1 MGMSRTFAP
10 YGTWES
16 PISASLVAHAGMG
29 SSALPREVLVDGK
42 DIYWV
47 VGRPQEG
54 GRYVILRLADDKSIE
69 CITPPDFNVRT
80 RVHEYGGG
88 SYCVAEGVVYFCNY
102 TDQRLYRQQ
111 KGKSPQPITPEPQTP
126 AGLRYAAIR
135 PSHDKRSLVCVRER
149 HEPDGQVEN
158 ELVSFPADG
167 SAQPAILASGHD
179 FYGHPRFSP
188 DGRKLAF
195 LTWDHPNMP
204 WDGTELWVG
213 DFRDGKLEDINKVAG
228 GKNES
233 IFQPEWNQQGILHF
247 ISDRTGWWNIYA
259 FVGGEIVSLH
269 KSEADFGV
277 PQWLLEYS
285 TYTFLPDGR
294 IICFFFDRGKSCI
307 GIINPKDGEFRELST
322 PFSAFNL
329 PTIQSDALGQVWFLA
344 GTYLTEPGLA
354 MLNPDTGECHI
365 VHTSAEHG
373 IDPGFISVPEHVAFP
388 SEGGRTSF
396 TYFYPPANVSFE
408 APADEKPPLIVLS
421 HGGPTSAARS
431 HFQSEIQFWTSRGFA
446 VADVNYGG
454 STGYGRAYRDLLKGE
469 WGIVDVEDCV
479 NAALYLAKEGRVDSD
494 RLLIRGGSAGGYVT
508 LCALTYHEV
517 FAAGASYYGV
527 ADAASLAKHTHKFEE
542 RYLDSLIGPYP
553 DKEGLYRERS
563 PIYHT
568 DRLSSPV
575 ILFQGLEDEIVHPEQ
590 SEILAKALREKGLPY
605 AYLTFEGE
613 QHGFRRA
620 ETIQKCLDA
629 EIFFYSRILGFELPA
644 GFSPIEIVNLINEE

>member
-1 MGMSRTFAP
+1 MGSSKTIAL

-16 PISASLVAHAGMG
+16 PISSALAARSGMG
-29 SSALPREVLVDGK
+29 HGALPREVLVDGN
-42 DIYWV
+42 DIYWI

-54 GRYVILRLADDKSIE
+54 GRYVILRHTDEINSE

-88 SYCVAEGVVYFCNY
+88 SYFVAKGVIYFCNY
-102 TDQRLYRQQ
+102 ADQRLYRHQE
-111 KGKSPQPITPEPQTP
+111 GITPQPITPEPEIP

-135 PSHDKRSLVCVRER
+135 LSHDKRSLVCVRER
-149 HEPDGQVEN
+149 HEADGQVDN
-158 ELVSFPADG
+158 ELVILPTGG
-167 SAQPAILASGHD
+167 SAEPTILASGHD
-179 FYGHPRFSP
+179 FYGYPRFSP
-188 DGRKLAF
+188 DGKKLAF

-213 DFRDGKLEDINKVAG
+213 DFRDGKLEGIRKVAG
-228 GKNES
+228 GINES
-233 IFQPEWNQQGILHF
+233 IFQPEWNHQGVLHF
-247 ISDRTGWWNIYA
+247 ISDRTGWWNLYA
-259 FVGGEIVSLH
+259 FDEGEIVSLH
-269 KSEADFGV
+269 KRDADFGV

-294 IICFFFDRGKSCI
+294 IVCFFLDMGKSCI
-307 GIINPKDGEFRELST
+307 GILAPQNGEFREFST

-329 PTIQSDALGQVWFLA
+329 PTIQADTLGQVWFLA
-344 GTYLTEPGLA
+344 GTHRTEPGLA
-354 MLNPDTGECHI
+354 VLNPDTGECHA
-365 VHTSAEHG
+365 VHTSTEHG
-373 IDPGFISVPEHVAFP
+373 IDSGFISIPEHVTFP
-388 SEGGRTSF
+388 SEGGRTSY
-396 TYFYPPANVSFE
+396 TYFYPPTNASFE

-454 STGYGRAYRDLLKGE
+454 STGYGRPYRDLLKGE

-479 NAALYLAKEGRVDSD
+479 NAALILAKGGKVDGE

-508 LCALTYHEV
+508 LCALTFHEV

-527 ADAASLAKHTHKFEE
+527 ADAAILAQHTHKFEE

-553 DKEGLYRERS
+553 EKEDLYRERS

-575 ILFQGLEDEIVHPEQ
+575 ILLQGLEDEVVHPEQ
-590 SEILAKALREKGLPY
+590 SEILAKALHEKGLPY

-620 ETIQKCLDA
+620 ETIQKSLEA
-629 EIFFYSRILGFELPA
+629 ELYFYSRILGFELPA
-644 GFSPIEIVNLINEE
+644 GISPIEIHNLD

>member
-1 MGMSRTFAP
+1 MGMSKTIAP

-16 PISASLVAHAGMG
+16 PISAAFVAQSGMG
-29 SSALPREVLVDGK
+29 HGALPREVLIDGN

-54 GRYVILRLADDKSIE
+54 GRYVILRYSEDKSTE

-88 SYCVAEGVVYFCNY
+88 SYFVAEGVIYFCNY

-111 KGKSPQPITPEPQTP
+111 RGKSPQPITPEPEIA

-135 PSHDKRSLVCVRER
+135 LSKDKRSLVCVRER
-149 HEPDGQVEN
+149 HEADGQVAN
-158 ELVSFPADG
+158 ELVILPTDG
-167 SAQPAILASGHD
+167 SVEPAILTSGHD
-179 FYGHPRFSP
+179 FYGSPRFSP
-188 DGRKLAF
+188 DGKKLAF

-213 DFRDGKLEDINKVAG
+213 NFRDGKLENIHKVAG
-228 GKNES
+228 GMNES
-233 IFQPEWNQQGILHF
+233 IFQPEWNRQGVLHF
-247 ISDRTGWWNIYA
+247 ISDRTGWWNLYA
-259 FVGGEIVSLH
+259 FDEGEIVSLH
-269 KSEADFGV
+269 KREADFGV
-277 PQWLLEYS
+277 PQWMLGYS

-294 IICFFFDRGKSCI
+294 IVCIFLDMGKSRI
-307 GIINPKDGEFRELST
+307 GILNPQVGEFKEFST

-329 PTIQSDALGQVWFLA
+329 PTIQADALGQVWFLA
-344 GTYLTEPGLA
+344 GTHTVEPDLA
-354 MLNPDTGECHI
+354 VLNPETGECHEFYI
-365 VHTSAEHG
+365 SKQHG
-373 IDPGFISVPEHVAFP
+373 IDSGFISIPEHLAFP
-388 SEGGRTSF
+388 SEGGRISY
-396 TYFYPPANVSFE
+396 TYYYPPANASFK
-408 APADEKPPLIVLS
+408 ASADEKPPLIVLS
-421 HGGPTSAARS
+421 HGGPTSAARP

-479 NAALYLAKEGRVDSD
+479 NAALFLAKEGKVDRE

-508 LCALTYHEV
+508 LCALTFHDV

-527 ADAASLAKHTHKFEE
+527 ADAAVLAQHTHKFEE

-553 DKEGLYRERS
+553 EEEGLYRERS
-563 PIYHT
+563 PIHHT

-575 ILFQGLEDEIVHPEQ
+575 ILLQGLEDEIVHPEQ
-590 SEILAKALREKGLPY
+590 SEILAKALHEKGLPY
-605 AYLTFEGE
+605 VYLTFEGE

-620 ETIQKCLDA
+620 ETIQKSLEA
-629 EIFFYSRILGFELPA
+629 ELYFYARILGFELPA
-644 GFSPIEIVNLINEE
+644 GVSPIEIINLN